1 MIKIKRM
8 LNKYREIFSD
18 RVLCKPMISEDDSTA
33 GNKEQNGFLRLISG
47 ASFAFRALFCIFIA
61 FTLLTL
67 IFIDKGLNVYYI
79 PNGLEAS
86 NKLLILAS
94 LALFITVICAAYL
107 LQRIKSGKK
116 FKRKLSEKQFYLII
130 ALAFAA
136 VYLLQLFI
144 SNRIY
149 LKTEWDVIAITNAAE
164 KIANGEA
171 DGVPAWYFN
180 QYPNNMMITYTLV
193 FLYRV
198 GKVFFSADPYKAVL
212 LFVSF
217 VVCVSVFLA
226 TLCIYRMTGS
236 RKLTAC
242 GMIIGVL
249 LIAINPWIVI
259 PYTDSIPMIFPVLA
273 VFCYLYVK
281 NKYLRYSLLTFICIL
296 GYYYKPT
303 IIILLIA
310 LVILKLF
317 SLMEK
322 LLRKRFFIMQ
332 CACMLLCVVISAG
345 CAFGVDR
352 VVTSLN
358 KTELDA
364 NKQMTMTHYL
374 MMGLNVKNEGAYS
387 LEDVNYS
394 NSFPD
399 VESRQ
404 KANLD
409 VAKSRFKEMGL
420 KGYVKLLIKKNI
432 STYNDATFGW
442 GREGKFYYEVPEDNR
457 SSTKV
462 LRSFYYTNEQ
472 GTNHQAFAT
481 AEQILWLFILMCICF
496 CILPLKTK
504 GGAENLLTLTLL
516 GVSMFLLI
524 FECRARY
531 LFVFSPLF
539 VILAA
544 AGLYKAYLFAEKC
557 LFTKE

>member
-1 MIKIKRM
+1 MIKIKG
-8 LNKYREIFSD
+8 LFNKCREIFSD
-18 RVLCKPMISEDDSTA
+18 PVVCKPMISEDNLTE
-33 GNKEQNGFLRLISG
+33 GKKGFLRLISG
-47 ASFAFRALFCIFIA
+47 VPFAFRALFCIFIA

-67 IFIDKGLNVYYI
+67 IFIDKGWNVYYI
-79 PNGLEAS
+79 PNSLEVS

-94 LALFITVICAAYL
+94 LALLIIVICAAYL

-116 FKRKLSEKQFYLII
+116 VKRKLSEKQFYLII

-144 SNRIY
+144 SSRIY
-149 LKTEWDVIAITNAAE
+149 LKTGWDVAAITDAAE

-171 DGVPAWYFN
+171 DGVPAWYFD
-180 QYPNNMMITYTLV
+180 QYPNNMMITYTLA

-198 GKVFFSADPYKAVL
+198 GKVFFADAPYKAVL
-212 LFVSF
+212 FFVSF

-226 TLCIYRMTGS
+226 TLCIYKITGS
-236 RKLTAC
+236 RKLTVC
-242 GMIIGVL
+242 GMIIGFL

-281 NKYLRYSLLTFICIL
+281 NKYLRYSLVIFICIL

-317 SLMEK
+317 GLTEK
-322 LLRKRFFIMQ
+322 ILRKEISIKR
-332 CACMLLCVVISAG
+332 CACMLLCVVISVG
-345 CAFGVDR
+345 CALGVNKA
-352 VVTSLN
+352 VCSQN
-358 KTELDA
+358 KTELDE

-374 MMGLNVKNEGAYS
+374 MMGLNAKTEGVFS
-387 LEDVNYS
+387 QEDVIYS
-394 NSFPD
+394 NSFHD

-409 VAKSRFKEMGL
+409 VAKSRLKEMGL
-420 KGYVKLLIKKNI
+420 KGYIKLLIKKNI
-432 STYNDATFGW
+432 ATYNNATFGW
-442 GREGKFYYEVPEDNR
+442 GGEGKFYYEVPEDNR
-457 SSTKV
+457 STAKA
-462 LRSFYYTNEQ
+462 LRSIYYTNEQ
-472 GTNHQAFAT
+472 GTNFQAFAT

-496 CILPLKTK
+496 CILPFKTK
-504 GGAENLLTLTLL
+504 GGAVNLLTLTLL
-516 GVSMFLLI
+516 GVSIFLLI

-544 AGLYKAYLFAEKC
+544 AGLYKAYLLADKC
-557 LFTKE
+557 LFSRNNS